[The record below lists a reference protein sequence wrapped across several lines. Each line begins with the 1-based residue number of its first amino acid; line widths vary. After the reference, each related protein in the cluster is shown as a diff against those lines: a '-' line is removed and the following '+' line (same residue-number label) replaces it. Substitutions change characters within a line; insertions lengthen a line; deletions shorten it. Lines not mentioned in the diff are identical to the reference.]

1 MDFAN
6 IISAAGNEFAQ
17 NASEMEETQSY
28 IDTGSYTLN
37 AVLSGSIYKGLPG
50 NKVTAYAG
58 EQATGKTFFV
68 FEAVKN
74 FLLSKPEGRV
84 LFFETENALE
94 KGMFD
99 SQVSGYEEYIS
110 GTYDQV
116 FLNSENKTWS
126 PKDGR
131 FTFTNAWTVGGCS

>member
-17 NASEMEETQSY
+17 NASDMEETQTY

-37 AVLSGSIYKGLPG
+37 AIISGSIYRGLPG

-74 FLLSKPEGRV
+74 FLFPNPKEEFYFLKLRMLLKKECLTLVELIPPE
-84 LFFETENALE
+84 
-94 KGMFD
+94 
-99 SQVSGYEEYIS
+99 
-110 GTYDQV
+110 
-116 FLNSENKTWS
+116 
-126 PKDGR
+126 
-131 FTFTNAWTVGGCS
+131 